1 MTRRRQPAG
10 RRPLDRGDELTVV
23 SAADMAVSRTRKR
36 TPRRVRTNGGAA
48 ERARASTR
56 ARLRASGQKLLAERG
71 LHAVTS
77 HDIADAAGVAAGTFY
92 LHFRDK
98 EELFRELVFEA
109 VAELEQRLETA
120 VHPLRERAEAAA
132 RARAEVL
139 LAFAE
144 QHGELVR
151 LAFGRG
157 AEAAS
162 VGADALDQLV
172 ARFER
177 ELVAQRKMRAG
188 LHPAVTAQAIVGM
201 WARVVTWWA
210 EAPGRAPRAAVL
222 QTLVDLQLSGIRGGP
237 A

>member
-1 MTRRRQPAG
+1 
-10 RRPLDRGDELTVV
+10 
-23 SAADMAVSRTRKR
+23 MAVSRRKS
-36 TPRRVRTNGGAA
+36 TPRRSRDASGGRAA
-48 ERARASTR
+48 ERARAATR

-77 HDIADAAGVAAGTFY
+77 HDIANAAGVAAGTFY

-109 VAELEQRLETA
+109 VAELELRLESA
-120 VHPLRERAEAAA
+120 VHPLRERPEAAA

-139 LAFAE
+139 ISFAE

-157 AEAAS
+157 TEAAS
-162 VGADALDQLV
+162 VSADALDQLV
-172 ARFER
+172 ARLER
-177 ELVAQRKMRAG
+177 EIAAQRGKAKAG

-201 WARVVTWWA
+201 WARVVSWWA
-210 EAPGRAPRAAVL
+210 ESPGRAPRAAVL
-222 QTLVDLQLSGIRGGP
+222 ETLVELQLSGIRGGP
-237 A
+237 P

>member
-1 MTRRRQPAG
+1 M
-10 RRPLDRGDELTVV
+10 
-23 SAADMAVSRTRKR
+23 
-36 TPRRVRTNGGAA
+36 PRRARAASGGRAA
-48 ERARASTR
+48 ERARAATR

-77 HDIADAAGVAAGTFY
+77 HDIASAAGVAAGTFY

-109 VAELEQRLETA
+109 VAELELRLDAA
-120 VHPLRERAEAAA
+120 VHPLRERPGAAA

-139 LAFAE
+139 LSFAE

-151 LAFGRG
+151 LSFGRG

-172 ARFER
+172 ARLER
-177 ELVAQRKMRAG
+177 EITAQRKAKAG
-188 LHPAVTAQAIVGM
+188 LHPAVTAQALVGM
-201 WARVVTWWA
+201 WARVVSWWA
-210 EAPGRAPRAAVL
+210 ESPGRAPRAAVL
-222 QTLVDLQLSGIRGGP
+222 ETLVDLQLSGIRGG
-237 A
+237 AS

>member
-1 MTRRRQPAG
+1 
-10 RRPLDRGDELTVV
+10 
-23 SAADMAVSRTRKR
+23 MAVSRTRKG
-36 TPRRVRTNGGAA
+36 TPRRGHAA

-109 VAELEQRLETA
+109 VAELEQRLEAA
-120 VHPLRERAEAAA
+120 VHPLREQPEAAA

-139 LAFAE
+139 LSFAE

-157 AEAAS
+157 AEAGS

-172 ARFER
+172 ARLER
-177 ELVAQRKMRAG
+177 EICAQRGKAKAG

-210 EAPGRAPRAAVL
+210 LTPGKAPRAAVL
-222 QTLVDLQLSGIRGGP
+222 ETLVDLQLSGIRGGRS
-237 A
+237 